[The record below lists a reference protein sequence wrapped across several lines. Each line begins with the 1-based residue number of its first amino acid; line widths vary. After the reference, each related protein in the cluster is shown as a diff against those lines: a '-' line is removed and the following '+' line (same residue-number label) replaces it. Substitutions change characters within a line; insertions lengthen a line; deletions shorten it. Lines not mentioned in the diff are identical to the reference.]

1 MDPIKIVVTNSDTTS
16 TSYEQSQSAT
26 ELNKTDYTQN
36 AGAGAAAVAAV
47 ASAASSPP
55 SLSSTPTPHH
65 HSNGTKLKSISKR
78 RIDLPPL
85 KLSTFEPKNKFHL
98 QIDDHDA
105 DDECRKLLLNP
116 LVNKPFPSSQST
128 TSLNK
133 RVTIS
138 SKSAFSRFEPNQ
150 PTGNE
155 KKGELFALKKK
166 IVIGEMQMKVSFR
179 LKLLQQSTLVRSK
192 KNVLRKAFKQNR
204 LAVTSHQQICSVF
217 CIILFSFYFNVS
229 MIKML
234 VPFII
239 QQQNGT
245 FYKVNKIN

>member
-1 MDPIKIVVTNSDTTS
+1 MDPIKIVVTNSDTTSTTSS

-179 LKLLQQSTLVRSK
+179 LNFSSAKYTSQVK
-192 KNVLRKAFKQNR
+192 KKCATK
-204 LAVTSHQQICSVF
+204 
-217 CIILFSFYFNVS
+217 SFQA
-229 MIKML
+229 K
-234 VPFII
+234 
-239 QQQNGT
+239 
-245 FYKVNKIN
+245 